1 MNIFVGNLSYD
12 ATESQLERE
21 FERYG
26 DVNSVKIITD
36 RATGRSRGFAFVEMD
51 SRQEGRS
58 AVQGLND
65 ADIAGRNVVVNE
77 ARPRR

>member
-36 RATGRSRGFAFVEMD
+36 RETGRSRGFAFVEMD